1 MMTNDLRDILREEL
15 APIRAEIETIKVQ
28 ISDLPL
34 MAAEL
39 AGVGDEMRSMRDE
52 MRVMRAQLDGLPL
65 VTRRP
70 ARREAEMTDDLGMDQ
85 KLTSYNTAINTSFA
99 ELRASVADLQRDIV
113 LIKDVL
119 GRLDGRIRKLEED

>member
-28 ISDLPL
+28 ISGLPL

-39 AGVGDEMRSMRDE
+39 AGVGDEIRSMRDE
-52 MRVMRAQLDGLPL
+52 MRVMRVMRAQPDGLPL

-99 ELRASVADLQRDIV
+99 ELRASVADLQFPDSSRT
-113 LIKDVL
+113 
-119 GRLDGRIRKLEED
+119 R

>member
-34 MAAEL
+34 MAEL

-70 ARREAEMTDDLGMDQ
+70 ARREAEMTDDLGMEH
-85 KLTSYNTAINTSFA
+85 KLTSYNTAISAGAAGRACATKPTS
-99 ELRASVADLQRDIV
+99 R
-113 LIKDVL
+113 
-119 GRLDGRIRKLEED
+119 